1 MPDFFVGTDILTI
14 SRIESAI
21 SSSSG
26 ERFLHRIFTSKEITY
41 CQSKANPSIHFAG
54 RFAAKESVTKAI
66 LSSKVLTRISLKD
79 IEILPDDN
87 GAPVVFISKKISAE
101 CQCKVS
107 ISHSDE
113 SAVAFALII
122 VTS

>member
-1 MPDFFVGTDILTI
+1 VPDYFVGTDILTI

-41 CQSKANPSIHFAG
+41 CQSKANPAIHFAG

-66 LSSKVLTRISLKD
+66 LSSKILTHISLKD
-79 IEILPDDN
+79 IEILPDGN
-87 GAPVVFISKKISAE
+87 GAPIVFISKNIPFDYR
-101 CQCKVS
+101 CKVS

-113 SAVAFALII
+113 SAVAFALLI